1 MLAASG
7 SHPSEK
13 KDCEKCWINAQGSID
28 QFCQKMPRQR
38 SHIANTP
45 AKERVKDFP
54 EQVFEDGG
62 KLLQNVQCCSGPS
75 EEIDNC
81 KPPHQS
87 TEVFKEKSCI
97 AGRVTKNAVYTFNV
111 FQHNHNSIS

>member
-7 SHPSEK
+7 SHPRKTVKNVGSTLKEAL
-13 KDCEKCWINAQGSID
+13 INFAR
-28 QFCQKMPRQR
+28 KRQDKR

-97 AGRVTKNAVYTFNV
+97 AGRVTKNAAYTFNV